1 MNKLNYRI
9 KLYVPSVR
17 MDYLDKV
24 EFELITLYS
33 GYSRY
38 TVSGGYIGIH
48 GRIKEATEVYEIYTN
63 TIREH
68 DLKVLCE
75 NIKHDL
81 KQECILCVVE
91 LIHGG
96 VNFI

>member
-1 MNKLNYRI
+1 MNKNFYRI

-38 TVSGGYIGIH
+38 TVAGGYIGLK
-48 GRIKEATEVYEIYTN
+48 GRIKEVTEVYEVYTN
-63 TIREH
+63 EIKERA
-68 DLKVLCE
+68 LKALCE

-81 KQECILCVVE
+81 KQECVLCVVE
-91 LIHGG
+91 QIIGE